1 MAHSRIASA
10 TVPFLIFWVRHFT
23 VSTVCLLTVHIPTT
37 VIVRTLKFLPVPF
50 LFFGVMH
57 STISTVCSRTLHIA
71 TTVIVRVA
79 KDRDCHTMNV
89 REVNFS
95 TIITVKLKQIK
106 IDSQI

>member
-10 TVPFLIFWVRHFT
+10 TVPFLIFRVRHFT

-57 STISTVCSRTLHIA
+57 STISTVCSRTLRIA

-79 KDRDCHTMNV
+79 KD
-89 REVNFS
+89 
-95 TIITVKLKQIK
+95 
-106 IDSQI
+106 

>member
-1 MAHSRIASA
+1 MAHSRIASE
-10 TVPFLIFWVRHFT
+10 TVPFLIFGSRHFT
-23 VSTVCLLTVHIPTT
+23 VSTVCLITVHIPTT

-57 STISTVCSRTLHIA
+57 STISTVCSRTLRIA

-89 REVNFS
+89 RKVNFS
-95 TIITVKLKQIK
+95 TVITVKLKQIK
-106 IDSQI
+106 IYSQI